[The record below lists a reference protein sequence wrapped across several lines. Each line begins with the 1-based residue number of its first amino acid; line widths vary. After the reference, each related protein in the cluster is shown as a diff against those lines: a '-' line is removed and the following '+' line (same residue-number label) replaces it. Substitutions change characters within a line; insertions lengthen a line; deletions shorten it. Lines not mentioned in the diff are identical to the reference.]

1 MRNFHKKP
9 HTLASHCPTVNVER
23 LWSLLPSKDVKLC
36 EAKGNDGKAPVLD
49 LTKLGIFKVLGKGT
63 LPGKPL
69 IVKARLFSA
78 RAEKKIKEAGGACIL
93 TA

>member
-1 MRNFHKKP
+1 MRNFHVRKNK
-9 HTLASHCPTVNVER
+9 LQEFCPTINVEK
-23 LWSLLPSKDVKLC
+23 LWSLVKKKKVTVADTK
-36 EAKGNDGKAPVLD
+36 EEKAPVLD
-49 LTKLGIFKVLGKGT
+49 LVKHGYFKVLGKGS
-63 LPGKPL
+63 LPKQPL

>member
-9 HTLASHCPTVNVER
+9 HTLASHCPSVNVEK
-23 LWSLLPSKDVKLC
+23 LWSLVSEKTLKKL
-36 EAKGNDGKAPVLD
+36 EQEKSEGKAPVLD
-49 LTKLGIFKVLGKGT
+49 LTKLGYFKVLGKGS
-63 LPGKPL
+63 LPTKPL

-78 RAEKKIKEAGGACIL
+78 RAEKKIKEAGGACVL